1 MIRDKLIFVIEG
13 LISCRSAGL
22 STVFFSFFYFINRG
36 RQLVRLGKSLI
47 YQDLLGEADG
57 RARLGKLFLTA
68 SKKKSVVV
76 I

>member
-36 RQLVRLGKSLI
+36 RQLVRLGKSMI
-47 YQDLLGEADG
+47 YRDVECDADG
-57 RARLGKLFLTA
+57 LARLIKLFLPA
-68 SKKKSVVV
+68 SQKKL
-76 I
+76 